1 MERRRIAR
9 CYDVELGSVPGRA
22 GRVMV
27 YLALRTGPGLLGA
40 AVLVAVTLGVLSASF
55 LVWGWFVLARL
66 DNPGDVL
73 LSACGGLFLL
83 FLAVQGV
90 YGVALWETALTRRF
104 LGPDGREVLER
115 RIGELAATRAGVVE
129 AVHEERRRI
138 ERDLHDG
145 VQQRL
150 VALALVL
157 GRARRA
163 TAQPDKSAA
172 LLRQAHEE
180 SQLVLA
186 ELREVA
192 WRVYPAMLDEGGL
205 RAALETVAERAVAG
219 GVPVTLAVELPVEP
233 PPTVRAVAYF
243 VAAEAVTNAVKH
255 AGATHVEVEVA
266 VTGDGAAAV
275 VSDGDSMAAQTEPR
289 AGAGASAA
297 AGSHAVTAAHA
308 GAGTLPG
315 AGTTHPV
322 AEARSGAGHHP
333 GAGVRTSPGP
343 RPDPGRPEP
352 GPRSEAVSAASAAA
366 TAGLTVSVR
375 DDGCGGADAT
385 GSGLLGLARR
395 VAALDG
401 RFTVASPAGGPT
413 VITAELPCA

>member
-1 MERRRIAR
+1 
-9 CYDVELGSVPGRA
+9 
-22 GRVMV
+22 MV

-40 AVLVAVTLGVLSASF
+40 AVLVVVALGMVSGTF
-55 LVWGWFVLARL
+55 FVWGWFVLARL
-66 DNPGDVL
+66 ENPGDVL
-73 LSACGGLFLL
+73 LSACGGVFLL

-90 YGVALWETALTRRF
+90 YGVAVWETALARRF
-104 LGPDGREVLER
+104 LGPDGREALER

-129 AVHEERRRI
+129 AVHVERRRI

-150 VALALVL
+150 VALALIL

-163 TAQPDKSAA
+163 AAQSEKSET

-180 SQLVLA
+180 SQLVLE

-205 RAALETVAERAVAG
+205 RAALETVAERAEAG
-219 GVPVTLAVELPVEP
+219 GGVLVVPIVELWEEP

-255 AGATHVEVEVA
+255 AGATRVEVEVTA
-266 VTGDGAAAV
+266 YGVADALQEGSSSALHAEAPLGSGVHAAAR
-275 VSDGDSMAAQTEPR
+275 AR
-289 AGAGASAA
+289 AGANACAGAGMCAA
-297 AGSHAVTAAHA
+297 AGV
-308 GAGTLPG
+308 
-315 AGTTHPV
+315 
-322 AEARSGAGHHP
+322 RSGAGAVP
-333 GAGVRTSPGP
+333 VAGFAAPGP
-343 RPDPGRPEP
+343 GSLR
-352 GPRSEAVSAASAAA
+352 V
-366 TAGLTVSVR
+366 VVR
-375 DDGCGGADAT
+375 DDGCGGADAA
-385 GSGLLGLARR
+385 GSGLLGLAQR

-401 RFTVASPAGGPT
+401 RFTVVSPRGGPT